1 MVVDDSE
8 SLAALAQAAAAESGR
23 QHWPGLLAVARRIR
37 ISYPLAEVAYHYEGE
52 ALAASGEQGAA
63 DTILEAGVRLFP
75 DNPAILHQYAALAD
89 RMGDKVSAIRRWE
102 AIRTRCPNSL
112 EASRGLA
119 SAYRVAGRM
128 HDADRALSEATEW
141 FPAEP
146 AIFIDRA
153 TIALQLSDW
162 SEALRQLQ
170 VVRERFPDQPAGY
183 TAAGHAL
190 RHLRRCDEADAI
202 TEAGLARFPGDHDLL
217 GSHGWTA
224 MVREDLPDAERR
236 WRVLLA
242 KHPSSALG
250 FLGLAEALSKQQR
263 ASEAEAVLC
272 EGMALQPGNA
282 VLAEA
287 FAMQATRRADW
298 PVAVQ
303 RWRDARA
310 RFSHSGICH
319 HQLGIA
325 LKQIGET
332 DTAENV
338 LEEGSRLLPDYLP
351 MAIELAW
358 CANART
364 DWPKALRL
372 WQSLVERF
380 LADIA
385 VQEGLISARLGAA
398 EEGIQPMP
406 MEAVNVGCG
415 AINPDSPQELL
426 MSFESLGENCEF
438 GLTQRYF
445 GLEPISLFRW
455 VAIGMTSLADALENG
470 LAGVG
475 SPEQTIIT
483 ITEGHEYYV
492 SDRRYRFGMHSFV
505 QQESMEQ
512 DRFFGQQC
520 RRLRYLAGKL
530 LEALAAGEKIFV
542 FFQDGAVNEAD
553 LLRLHA
559 AMRRHG
565 DVTLLQV
572 RRHDAAHPAG
582 TVKVVGPGLLIG
594 YIDRFGKRPPSS
606 WDILYDGWVAI
617 CRAAYRLRAE
627 RSTVVR

>member
-1 MVVDDSE
+1 MVDQSE
-8 SLAALAQAAAAESGR
+8 SLLALLEAAASESAR
-23 QHWPGLLAVARRIR
+23 CNWPGLLAAARRIR
-37 ISYPLAEVAYHYEGE
+37 IDYPLAEAAYRHEAE
-52 ALAASGEQGAA
+52 ALAASGELRAA

-75 DNPAILHQYAALAD
+75 DNAAILHQYAKVAD
-89 RMGDKVSAIRRWE
+89 STGNKVAAIQRWE
-102 AIRTRCPNSL
+102 AMRKRFPNSL
-112 EASRGLA
+112 EASRGAA
-119 SAYRVAGRM
+119 SAYRLAGRL
-128 HDADRALSEATEW
+128 HDADRALCEATER

-146 AIFIDRA
+146 TVFIDRA

-170 VVRERFPDQPAGY
+170 VVRDRFPDQSGGY
-183 TAAGHAL
+183 IAAGHAL

-202 TEAGLARFPGDHDLL
+202 TEAGLARFPDNHDLL
-217 GSHGWTA
+217 GSHAWTA

-236 WRVLLA
+236 WRVLLIQY
-242 KHPSSALG
+242 PSSALG
-250 FLGLAEALSKQQR
+250 FIGLAEALGKQQR
-263 ASEAEAVLC
+263 PSEAEAILRG
-272 EGMALQPGNA
+272 GMTAQPDSA

-303 RWRDARA
+303 RWRDARE
-310 RFSHSGICH
+310 RFPQGGICH

-332 DTAENV
+332 DAAESV
-338 LEEGSRLLPDYLP
+338 LEEGTRLLPDYLP
-351 MAIELAW
+351 LAIEHAW
-358 CANART
+358 CANARS

-372 WQSLVERF
+372 WQALVERF
-380 LADIA
+380 PADIA

-398 EEGIQPMP
+398 EDGIQPMP
-406 MEAVNVGCG
+406 VDGETIGREA
-415 AINPDSPQELL
+415 PSSDSPQELL
-426 MSFESLGENCEF
+426 MGFESLGENCEF

-492 SDRRYRFGMHSFV
+492 SDKRYRFGMHSFV

-512 DRFFGQQC
+512 DRFFDQQC
-520 RRLRYLAGKL
+520 RRLRYLSGKL

-542 FFQDGAVNEAD
+542 YFQDNAVIEAD

-565 DVTLLQV
+565 DITLLQV
-572 RRHDAAHPAG
+572 RRHDTAHPAG
-582 TVKVVGPGLLIG
+582 TVVLAGPGLLIG

-606 WDILYDGWVAI
+606 WDIAYDGWVAI
-617 CRAAYRLRAE
+617 CRTAYRLRAGGSKVA
-627 RSTVVR
+627 R